1 MHDHEVALFDVRRQ
15 RHFARQTVHRV
26 AGGAED
32 DARLDVAGALVAIHV
47 HHLDPVDH
55 ADHRQFHHGPVNTV
69 VQEHM
74 RVVADRF
81 DTRCQREGIATE
93 RAARFADQQ
102 RAVVAK
108 RLKPV
113 AVEAIVRGYIVG
125 SGWKE
130 YQKSGTV
137 CGIALPAGLK
147 EASKLAQPIF
157 TPSTKAAVGD
167 HDENISFAQCEAIIG
182 AELAAKVRDTA
193 IALYSAAVEYAA
205 TRGIIIA
212 DTKFEFGL
220 DEDGTL
226 TLMDEV
232 LTPDSSRFWPAD
244 SYAEGSNP
252 PSFDK
257 QFVRDWLESTG
268 WNKEPPAPAVPADVA
283 QKTADKYREA
293 LTRLTV

>member
-1 MHDHEVALFDVRRQ
+1 MTTPSTLSLKKIYSGKVRDLYEIDDKRMLMVATDRLSAFDVILAEPIPDKGKILTSISNFWFDKLAGLVPN
-15 RHFARQTVHRV
+15 HFTGDKVEDVVSA
-26 AGGAED
+26 AE
-32 DARLDVAGALVAIHV
+32 LPLV
-47 HHLDPVDH
+47 
-55 ADHRQFHHGPVNTV
+55 
-69 VQEHM
+69 
-74 RVVADRF
+74 
-81 DTRCQREGIATE
+81 EG
-93 RAARFADQQ
+93 

-137 CGIALPAGLK
+137 CGIQLPAGLQ
-147 EASKLAQPIF
+147 EASKLPQPIF

-167 HDENISFAQCEAIIG
+167 HDENISFEQCEAIIG
-182 AELAAKVRDTA
+182 ADIAAKVRDTA

-232 LTPDSSRFWPAD
+232 LTPDSSRFWPAE
-244 SYAEGSNP
+244 SYVEGKNP

-268 WNKEPPAPAVPADVA
+268 WNKQPPAPAVPAEVA

-293 LTRLTV
+293 LTKLTQ

>member
-1 MHDHEVALFDVRRQ
+1 MVPADELP
-15 RHFARQTVHRV
+15 
-26 AGGAED
+26 
-32 DARLDVAGALVAIHV
+32 LV
-47 HHLDPVDH
+47 
-55 ADHRQFHHGPVNTV
+55 
-69 VQEHM
+69 
-74 RVVADRF
+74 
-81 DTRCQREGIATE
+81 EG
-93 RAARFADQQ
+93 

-130 YQKSGTV
+130 YQKAGTV
-137 CGIALPAGLK
+137 CGIPLPAGLK
-147 EASKLAQPIF
+147 EAAKLPQPIF

-167 HDENISFAQCEAIIG
+167 HDENITFEQCESIIG
-182 AELAAKVRDTA
+182 KALAAQVRDTS
-193 IALYSAAVEYAA
+193 IALYTAAVEYAA

-220 DEDGTL
+220 DEEGRL

-244 SYAEGSNP
+244 SYQEGTNP

-268 WNKEPPAPAVPADVA
+268 WNKEPPAPPVPADVA

-293 LTRLTV
+293 LTRLTA

>member
-1 MHDHEVALFDVRRQ
+1 MTTPSTLSLKKIYSGKVRDLYEIDAKRMLMVATDRLSAFDVILAEPIPDKGKILTAISNFWFDKLADVVPN
-15 RHFARQTVHRV
+15 HFTGDRV
-26 AGGAED
+26 EDVVPAAE
-32 DARLDVAGALVAIHV
+32 LPLV
-47 HHLDPVDH
+47 
-55 ADHRQFHHGPVNTV
+55 
-69 VQEHM
+69 
-74 RVVADRF
+74 
-81 DTRCQREGIATE
+81 EG
-93 RAARFADQQ
+93 

-108 RLKPV
+108 RLQPV

-137 CGIALPAGLK
+137 CGIQLPAGLK

-167 HDENISFAQCEAIIG
+167 HDENISYEQCEAVIG
-182 AELAAKVRDTA
+182 KELAAKVRDTA

-232 LTPDSSRFWPAD
+232 LTPDSSRFWPVE
-244 SYAEGSNP
+244 SYVEGKNP

-293 LTRLTV
+293 LTKLTS

>member
-1 MHDHEVALFDVRRQ
+1 MTTPSTLSLKKIYSGKVRDLYEIDDKRMLMVATDRLSAFDVILDQ
-15 RHFARQTVHRV
+15 PIPEKGKILTAISNFWFDKLCGIVPNHFTGDRV
-26 AGGAED
+26 EDVVPAAE
-32 DARLDVAGALVAIHV
+32 LPLV
-47 HHLDPVDH
+47 
-55 ADHRQFHHGPVNTV
+55 
-69 VQEHM
+69 
-74 RVVADRF
+74 
-81 DTRCQREGIATE
+81 EG
-93 RAARFADQQ
+93 

-137 CGIALPAGLK
+137 CGIQLPAGLK
-147 EASKLAQPIF
+147 EASKLPQPIF

-167 HDENISFAQCEAIIG
+167 HDENISFEQCEAIIG
-182 AELAAKVRDTA
+182 KELAAKVRDTA
-193 IALYSAAVEYAA
+193 IALYSTAVEYAA

-212 DTKFEFGL
+212 DTKFEFGI

-232 LTPDSSRFWPAD
+232 LTPDSSRFWPVE
-244 SYAEGSNP
+244 SYVEGKNP

-293 LTRLTV
+293 LTKLTA